1 MKKLKRSDCPP
12 IYELGSLDVSKISA
26 EIYAWNS
33 EDAAELPLN
42 YGSAQQFP
50 IESKELTS

>member
-1 MKKLKRSDCPP
+1 VVKKLKRADCSLK
-12 IYELGSLDVSKISA
+12 YLVESLDVSKISA

-50 IESKELTS
+50 IESKEN